1 MGSKDNQRG
10 SNPVSGLRSR
20 GNFSVKECGCL
31 CNMKPEIVYSPVK
44 FYLAIVCLLLS
55 RMLYAQEITYDNV
68 YVDYDSAIE
77 YKNLRIIPIRPKN
90 GFGNNA
96 PHAISLSQ
104 AVKQGIAT
112 ISERGTASTENVHF
126 LRINNHSDQL
136 IYISSGELIS
146 GGRQDRIVTQDTL
159 LEPNGRDQY
168 VSVMCVEELRW
179 SDKEKKFSYQNFAN
193 PDLRKVVDVNKNQVL
208 IWREINRQLGQGQI
222 PSKSSAYL
230 SRIADKKMM
239 QLNDEYYDYFR
250 EKFKSADSTIV
261 GFVCIS
267 GNKVIGADVFA
278 SKNLFYNQL
287 DPLLK
292 GYCDQVVYTGNPL
305 TITRDEE
312 KIYLDKLLTDK
323 ITQEQ
328 FLKENGK
335 IFRQHGQ
342 VIHINSF

>member
-1 MGSKDNQRG
+1 MI
-10 SNPVSGLRSR
+10 
-20 GNFSVKECGCL
+20 
-31 CNMKPEIVYSPVK
+31 PEIVYSPVK
-44 FYLAIVCLLLS
+44 FYAAILCLLLS
-55 RMLYAQEITYDNV
+55 QVISAQEITYDNV

-104 AVKQGIAT
+104 AVKNGIAT

-126 LRINNHSDQL
+126 LRINNHSDQM

-146 GGRQDRIVTQDTL
+146 GGRQDRIFTQDTL
-159 LEPNGRDQY
+159 LEPNGKDQY

-179 SDKEKKFSYQNFAN
+179 SDKEKKFSYQNYAN
-193 PDLRKVVDVNKNQVL
+193 PDLRKVVDINKNQVL

-222 PSKSSAYL
+222 LSKSSAYL

-239 QLNDEYYDYFR
+239 QLNDEYYNFFK
-250 EKFKSADSTIV
+250 EKFKSADSTMV
-261 GFVCIS
+261 GFVCMS
-267 GNKVIGADVFA
+267 GDKVIGSDIFA
-278 SKNLFYNQL
+278 STNLFYNQL

-292 GYCDQVVYTGNPL
+292 GYCDQVVYTGKPL
-305 TITRDEE
+305 TITREEE

-328 FLKENGK
+328 FLKDNGK